1 MNSLRYPL
9 AILLFVLSLPSVFA
23 QQAKVPGIG
32 SVSGT
37 LSDPKNNPVS
47 YATLTLFKDS
57 TVINGDLSK
66 DDGSFKISGV
76 GIGKYRL
83 RIESIGVTTKW
94 INSIDITADAPD
106 KKLGKITVSSSDNTL
121 QDVKITGE
129 KAVMELKVDKKVFNV
144 EQNTTTAGG
153 SAADVLQNVPSVTV
167 DPDGN
172 VSLRGKSDVTILI
185 DGKPSTLLGTDVAS
199 ALESLPAGSIE
210 SVEVITN
217 PSAKYDAQGSTGIIN
232 IITKKDGRFGIN
244 GNITLGAGTR
254 DKYNG
259 NLGLNVRKGKW
270 NFFLNSSARLNSNYN
285 HVTTTRYD
293 KVPSVG
299 GEYQNYYT
307 YENVPR
313 NFDGYFNSIGAS
325 FDPDKY
331 NSITFTENI
340 NKMNF
345 NFKDYSDYIVYNT
358 PGYNTEVGAGSP
370 SMTENKYTNQG
381 GGPFSTSSSLDYKH
395 KFKKKDEELSVDAT
409 YSNNTRSILQYYKTI
424 ALDTFGT
431 PAYNNIIDNAPGTS
445 TNSSVNV
452 WADYTDPLFT
462 QNGKLGLGFKSQLY
476 WFNSTNNPI
485 IDTPGVNN
493 LPGVVDS
500 SLISRYNYTQQI
512 HAGYINWNDQV
523 GRFGYQV
530 GLRLED
536 DIYSGSGS
544 FPRPITE
551 TYSFLDLFPS
561 AFVSYKLNDQQSI
574 FLNYSRR
581 TDRPNFRQL
590 LPYIDLSNPG
600 TVSTGNPGLLPE
612 FINNIEF
619 SYSLADKK
627 GNNII
632 LSAYYAYT
640 QNLIQTITVPTS
652 AAPPAF
658 QSFTGELYSA
668 PINIA
673 SGTTYGAEA
682 TGHLQFTKFWDATA
696 NFNFFENQLLVGTAN
711 PSYAQY
717 LSNTNGFTWFGKINT
732 TLKLPANFSFQV
744 NANYMSPQIVT
755 EGTTKQTW
763 WMDLA
768 LRKSFLKNK
777 LMIVANCSDV
787 FKTHQFITY
796 YNLGTYNETVN
807 RVKETR
813 VGMLT
818 ATYRFGKTSAPKHPA
833 KDTQPLAP
841 TDEDRTK
848 NLKGG
853 DDDQGGGGNGAGSG
867 GGNGGSRQ

>member
-1 MNSLRYPL
+1 MQLFRYPL
-9 AILLFVLSLPSVFA
+9 TILFFVLILSPVYA
-23 QQAKVPGIG
+23 QQPKTPTVG
-32 SVSGT
+32 SVSGK
-37 LSDPKNNPVS
+37 LIDAKNNPVS
-47 YATLTLFKDS
+47 YATVTLFKDS

-66 DDGSFKISGV
+66 DDGSFNIAGT
-76 GIGKYRL
+76 GIGNFRIK
-83 RIESIGVTTKW
+83 IESIGVTTKW
-94 INSIDITADAPD
+94 VNVQITADDPD
-106 KKLGKITVSSSDNTL
+106 KKLGKISLATSENTL
-121 QDVKITGE
+121 KDVSITGE
-129 KAVMELKVDKKVFNV
+129 KPIVEMKVDKKVFNV
-144 EQNTTTAGG
+144 AQNTTTAGG
-153 SAADVLQNVPSVTV
+153 SAADVLQNVPAVTV

-232 IITKKDGRFGIN
+232 IITKKDDHFGIN
-244 GNITLGAGTR
+244 GNITLGAGTG

-259 NLGLNVRKGKW
+259 NLGLNARKGKW

-285 HVTTTRYD
+285 HVTTTRYNKD
-293 KVPSVG
+293 TSFG
-299 GEYQNYYT
+299 GQYQNYYT

-331 NSITFTENI
+331 NSITLTENI
-340 NKMNF
+340 NKMDF
-345 NFKDYSDYIVYNT
+345 NFKDYSDYVVYNT
-358 PGYNTEVGAGSP
+358 PGYNTEVGTGTA
-370 SMTENKYTNQG
+370 SMTENRYTNQG
-381 GGPFSTSSSLDYKH
+381 GGPFSTSTALDYKH
-395 KFKKKDEELSVDAT
+395 KFKKTDEELDVDAT
-409 YSNNTRSILQYYKTI
+409 YSNNTRTIQQYYKTI

-431 PAYNNIIDNAPGTS
+431 PAYNNIIENAPGTS

-462 QNGKLGLGFKSQLY
+462 KNGKLGLGFKSQLY
-476 WFNSTNNPI
+476 WFNSSNDPI
-485 IDTPGVNN
+485 IDTPGVNT
-493 LPGVVDS
+493 LPGVVDP

-512 HAGYINWNDQV
+512 HAGYVNWNDQL
-523 GRFGYQV
+523 GRFSYQV
-530 GLRLED
+530 GLRVED
-536 DIYSGSGS
+536 EIYNGSGA
-544 FPRPITE
+544 FPVDTTISH
-551 TYSFLDLFPS
+551 SFLNLFPS

-574 FLNYSRR
+574 YLTYSRR

-600 TVSTGNPGLLPE
+600 TVSVGNPGLIPE
-612 FINNIEF
+612 YINNVEF

-627 GNNII
+627 GNNVI

-640 QNLIQTITVPTS
+640 QNLIQTITIPIS
-652 AAPPAF
+652 ATDAANYNV
-658 QSFTGELYSA
+658 SSSELYSQ
-668 PINIA
+668 PVNIA

-682 TGHLQFTKFWDATA
+682 TGHFQFTKFWDATT
-696 NFNFFENQLLVGTAN
+696 NLNFFENQLLVGSAN
-711 PSYAQY
+711 PTYTQY
-717 LSNTNGFTWFGKINT
+717 LSNTNGFTWFGKLNT
-732 TLKLPANFSFQV
+732 NLKLPDNFSFQV
-744 NANYMSPQIVT
+744 NVNYMSPQIIT

-768 LRKSFLKNK
+768 LRKSFMKNK

-796 YNLGTYNETVN
+796 YNLGGYNETVD

-818 ATYRFGKTSAPKHPA
+818 ATYRFGKTNSSKHPT
-833 KDTQPLAP
+833 KDNKPLVPA
-841 TDEDRTK
+841 DEDRTK

-853 DDDQGGGGNGAGSG
+853 GDDDQGGGNG
-867 GGNGGSRQ
+867 GGGKQ